1 MPQEVTLPLS
11 SQETLPIHE
20 KQLPVQ
26 EKEVASVKPV
36 LTQSTE
42 KQHSDSS
49 YVSEENSS
57 SQSSNTGRHLLW

>member
-26 EKEVASVKPV
+26 EKEVASVKPF
-36 LTQSTE
+36 LSQSTE

-49 YVSEENSS
+49 YSSEENNC
-57 SQSSNTGRHLLW
+57 SQSSNTGRHLFW

>member
-36 LTQSTE
+36 LSQNTE

-49 YVSEENSS
+49 CLNEGKSS

>member
-26 EKEVASVKPV
+26 EKEVASVMPV
-36 LTQSTE
+36 LAQSTE
-42 KQHSDSS
+42 KQHSHSS
-49 YVSEENSS
+49 SLSEENSS
-57 SQSSNTGRHLLW
+57 SHSGNTGTHLLW

>member
-36 LTQSTE
+36 SAQSTE

-49 YVSEENSS
+49 YLSEENSS
-57 SQSSNTGRHLLW
+57 SQSTNTGRHLLW